1 MNSRACLFCVIYIK
15 VCGFIYYKISS
26 YSKRYVEKK
35 KHSNGQTTAIIRMEL
50 TILEKTWTRMHFGFF
65 FFFSSTNKRRSHNPT
80 NPTSIVD
87 QILEL
92 LKKKKKASLGCKTV
106 SG

>member
-1 MNSRACLFCVIYIK
+1 MDLYIIK
-15 VCGFIYYKISS
+15 LAVTQKDMS
-26 YSKRYVEKK
+26 EKK
-35 KHSNGQTTAIIRMEL
+35 NHSNGQTTAIIRMEL

>member
-1 MNSRACLFCVIYIK
+1 MDLYIIK
-15 VCGFIYYKISS
+15 LAVTQKDM
-26 YSKRYVEKK
+26 SKKK

-92 LKKKKKASLGCKTV
+92 LKKKKKHH
-106 SG
+106 

>member
-35 KHSNGQTTAIIRMEL
+35 KNHSNGQTTAIIRMEL
-50 TILEKTWTRMHFGFF
+50 TILEKT
-65 FFFSSTNKRRSHNPT
+65 
-80 NPTSIVD
+80 
-87 QILEL
+87 
-92 LKKKKKASLGCKTV
+92 
-106 SG
+106 

>member
-1 MNSRACLFCVIYIK
+1 MDLYIIK
-15 VCGFIYYKISS
+15 LAVTQKDMS
-26 YSKRYVEKK
+26 EKK
-35 KHSNGQTTAIIRMEL
+35 NHSNGQTTAIIRMEL
-50 TILEKTWTRMHFGFF
+50 TILEKTWTRMHFGFFFF

>member
-1 MNSRACLFCVIYIK
+1 MDLYIIK
-15 VCGFIYYKISS
+15 LAVTQKDMS
-26 YSKRYVEKK
+26 EKK
-35 KHSNGQTTAIIRMEL
+35 NHSNGQTTAIIRMEL
-50 TILEKTWTRMHFGFF
+50 TILEKTWTRMHSGFFF

-92 LKKKKKASLGCKTV
+92 LKKKKSIIRLQNCKWINKH
-106 SG
+106 